1 MIRLALG
8 AVIGFLWTDISSQSK
23 GSRAILDLAWIFPTV
38 SSAINLRLYLRKYFS
53 GSWEV

>member
-23 GSRAILDLAWIFPTV
+23 GSQAILDLAWIFPTV
-38 SSAINLRLYLRKYFS
+38 SSAINLRLYLRKYFI